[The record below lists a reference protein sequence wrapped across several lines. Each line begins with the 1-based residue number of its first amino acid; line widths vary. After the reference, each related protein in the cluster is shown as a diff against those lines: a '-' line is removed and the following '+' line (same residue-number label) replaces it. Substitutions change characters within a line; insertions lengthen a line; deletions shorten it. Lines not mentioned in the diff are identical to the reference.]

1 MTLSL
6 YRKGDVLIDPEG
18 IRWRVVAADGPCIS
32 LRPASGGAT
41 VQRNAERLADWRR
54 EW

>member
-18 IRWRVVAADGPCIS
+18 IRWRVVAADGVHVT
-32 LRPASGGAT
+32 LRPAAGGAL
-41 VQRNAERLADWRR
+41 VERRAERLAEWRR